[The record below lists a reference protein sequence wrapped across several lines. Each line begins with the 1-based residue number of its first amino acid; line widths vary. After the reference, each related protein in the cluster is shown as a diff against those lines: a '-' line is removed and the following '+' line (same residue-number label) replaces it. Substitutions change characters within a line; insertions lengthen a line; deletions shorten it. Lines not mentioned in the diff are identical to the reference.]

1 MQKLTQTRL
10 YALVI
15 GLLFFV
21 TRVGGQTFTSQ
32 VINLPGSFN
41 RDLLNATRDS
51 DGFIWFTNNEGL
63 WRFDG
68 TDVKLFNYRKLK
80 LQQNAAATNLY
91 CYRQFIF
98 FNAGAVMRVYNRV
111 TGQCN
116 VYDLGD
122 SPFNIDTT
130 NPAKLFCIT
139 NNGQAWKFSADYG
152 LQKAFNVAM
161 FDGWQK
167 GMMVQHTLVDSNG
180 TVYVC
185 VRDRVGILQGKSIM
199 WGPALKVAPG
209 KTKYP
214 FITVYSAAL
223 TSQYLGVQY
232 YNGQVIIYDKHTLQ
246 PLYNNFGNAVAYC
259 FTINNSLVFIP
270 HDSISAAGLPKSP
283 LFTLTRCLSPDF
295 LGVKSLV
302 YTAANNNVLAATGAG
317 LIQLT
322 PQYGQNNTLTDN
334 SKILSFFHN
343 KSVRS
348 VCRINKVLYVGTYN
362 GFFACTPDSIH
373 KITTLDI
380 YTIKPLNDS
389 MLICSIEGGVGIGF
403 YNINTKQFTLISKQ
417 EPVNTIYVYAL
428 YKYGKEWL
436 AGAGNQLKLLQEQN
450 GKWVLRN
457 LLFDSVLGIVR
468 DIKRINNTTYIACQS
483 GVFILNPGNK
493 LKKIY
498 PEQGALRVYTMLD
511 EGDGIWLGTHGEGL
525 VKIDYKGNVLQ
536 QMGFNEGLANNFVYS
551 LVKMQNLV
559 VAGTGSGVSVFN
571 NNGNVMQPLP
581 VVRNDRL
588 YGVTDGEC
596 NHSAFFYD
604 SVTQQVILGGVNGLV
619 FVNYSNYS
627 NNSSNQ
633 NKLILSYLKT
643 GSYETNSAEANLF
656 ASQESKIILQP
667 EDKNITLKFAAPN
680 ITGPTDG
687 LFRISGFDNEW
698 QRISTGQ
705 EVNLYAL
712 PPGTYLLQA
721 RLPTAVNE
729 SEWFSKTI
737 VVTPTFYQTIWFK
750 LLVGAGCLSIIYL
763 IWHSKVKKIERELQ
777 LRAMIASDLHD
788 DIGST
793 LNSISV
799 YTEVATQ
806 QLQRDAIRT
815 KSLLDNMGVA
825 SRGMIDRMNDIVWA
839 INPKNDDFENVLER
853 MRFFAGELLSG
864 KNMLL
869 EFEVDEKVIKARFSM
884 QERKNIYLI
893 YKEAV
898 NNAYKYSGGTTVR
911 VQIQKEGYNFTMAI
925 EDNGDGFKSDG
936 KNGGGN
942 GLANMKNRAK
952 EIGGRLNITS
962 SAETGTT
969 VQLILRKL

>member
-1 MQKLTQTRL
+1 MEKAAKTRL
-10 YALVI
+10 YVLIVVILV
-15 GLLFFV
+15 F
-21 TRVGGQTFTSQ
+21 TNSVGGQTFTPQ
-32 VINLPGSFN
+32 LINLPGSFN

-98 FNAGAVMRVYNRV
+98 FNSGTAMHIYNRI
-111 TGQCN
+111 TGRCD

-122 SPFNIDTT
+122 GAFNIDTT
-130 NPAKLFCIT
+130 NPAKLFCIST
-139 NNGQAWKFSADYG
+139 NGQAWTFSGNYG
-152 LQKAFNVAM
+152 LQKAFNVTT

-167 GMMVQHTLVDSNG
+167 GMMVQHTLVDSDG
-180 TVYVC
+180 AVYIC
-185 VRDRVGILQGKSIM
+185 VRDRVGILKGKSII
-199 WGPALKVAPG
+199 WGPALNVPMG

-214 FITVYSAAL
+214 FVTVYSAAL
-223 TSQYLGVQY
+223 TSQYLGVHY
-232 YNGQVIIYDKHTLQ
+232 YNGQVIIYDKHTLR

-259 FTINNSLVFIP
+259 FAINNRLVFIP
-270 HDSISAAGLPKSP
+270 HDSFSAAGLPKSP
-283 LFTLTRCLSPDF
+283 LFTLTQCLSPDF

-322 PQYGQNNTLTDN
+322 PQYGQDNPPADN

-348 VCRINKVLYVGTYN
+348 ICRVNKVLYVGTYN

-389 MLICSIEGGVGIGF
+389 MLICSTEGGVGIGF
-403 YNINTKQFTLISKQ
+403 YNEITKQYIPVSTQ
-417 EPVNTIYVYAL
+417 EPVSTIYVYTL
-428 YKYGKEWL
+428 YKYGKDWL
-436 AGAGNQLKLLQEQN
+436 AGAGNQLKVLQQQN
-450 GKWVLRN
+450 GIWSLRD

-468 DIKRINNTTYIACQS
+468 DIQRINNTTYIACQS
-483 GVFILNPGNK
+483 GVFILQAGNK

-498 PEQGALRVYTMLD
+498 PAQGALRVYTILD

-525 VKIDYKGNVLQ
+525 VKIDYNGKVLQ
-536 QMGFNEGLANNFVYS
+536 QLGFNDGLANNFVYS

-571 NNGNVMQPLP
+571 NTGNGMQPLP
-581 VVRNDRL
+581 VVRNEKL

-604 SVTQQVILGGVNGLV
+604 STGQQVILGGVNGLV
-619 FVNYSNYS
+619 FVNYSNYI
-627 NNSSNQ
+627 NKNLNQ
-633 NKLILSYLKT
+633 NRLILSYLKT
-643 GSYETNSAEANLF
+643 GSYETNSSEANLF

-667 EDKNITLKFAAPN
+667 EDKNITLKFAVPD
-680 ITGPTDG
+680 ITGPING
-687 LFRISGFDNEW
+687 LFRISGFDNKW
-698 QRISTGQ
+698 QRISTNQ

-712 PPGTYLLQA
+712 PPGTYILQA

-737 VVTPTFYQTIWFK
+737 IVKPTFYQTIWFK
-750 LLVGAGCLSIIYL
+750 LLVGAGCLGIIYL
-763 IWHSKVKKIERELQ
+763 IWRSKVKKIERELQ
-777 LRAMIASDLHD
+777 LRSMIASDLHD

-806 QLQRDAIRT
+806 QLQRDTVKT
-815 KSLLDNMGVA
+815 KNLLDNMGVA

-864 KNMLL
+864 KNILL
-869 EFEVDEKVIKARFSM
+869 EFEVDEKVKRTRFSM

-898 NNAYKYSGGTTVR
+898 NNAYKYSGGNSVR
-911 VQIQKEGYNFTMAI
+911 VQIQKEGYNFTMVI
-925 EDNGDGFKSDG
+925 EDNGGGFKTER

-942 GLANMKNRAK
+942 GLANMRNRAT

-962 SAETGTT
+962 SLEKGTT
-969 VQLILRKL
+969 IQLVLKKL